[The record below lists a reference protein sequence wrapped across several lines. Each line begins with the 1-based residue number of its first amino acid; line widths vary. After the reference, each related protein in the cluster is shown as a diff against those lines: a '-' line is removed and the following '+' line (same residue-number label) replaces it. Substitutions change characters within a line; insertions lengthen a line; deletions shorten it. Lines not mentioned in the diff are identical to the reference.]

1 MGKVRAPKID
11 EEGLA
16 RHLSGNL
23 DLTALRNRFL
33 QYEEQREAKELATP
47 YIAFEALVGLL
58 GARLEGHSD
67 EQARACWPD
76 AWGTSAVSIPASLL
90 LVLARCWIQYKQ
102 PSDRLTLGEV
112 FQLEGRGQGKQ
123 KATRRQ
129 HAADRNRKYAN
140 RVALYYTQQ
149 PGTSLEAS
157 IVRAAADFDVSEETV
172 QVAYKKYGKQ
182 LIAKAQTAGVLKGG
196 ITSRS
201 HPP

>member
-1 MGKVRAPKID
+1 MGKSRAPEID
-11 EEGLA
+11 EDGLA
-16 RHLSGNL
+16 KHRAESTE
-23 DLTALRNRFL
+23 LTTLKNRFL
-33 QYEEQREAKELATP
+33 QYEERREAKELATP
-47 YIAFEALVGLL
+47 YIAFEAIAALL
-58 GARLEGHSD
+58 GARIEGYSD
-67 EQARACWPD
+67 EDLRACWPD

-123 KATRRQ
+123 KAIRRQ
-129 HAADRNRKYAN
+129 HAVDRNRKYAN
-140 RVALYYTQQ
+140 RVVLYYTQQ